1 MTANVSTAIVSG
13 HLLKVEGYILKND
26 VGSAGRQWCVSLIST
41 FGKQTSGSLSLRPVG
56 SVE

>member
-1 MTANVSTAIVSG
+1 MTANVSTEIVSG

-41 FGKQTSGSLSLRPVG
+41 FGKQTSGSLSLRPL
-56 SVE
+56 